1 MKINFWF
8 KIVWGLANGVVLALE
23 LQGLGNKENA
33 RIRLD
38 LFSNC
43 IERAAE
49 GNGPISMGKS
59 SS

>member
-8 KIVWGLANGVVLALE
+8 EIVWGLANGVVLALK
-23 LQGLGNKENA
+23 LPGLGDKENA

-43 IERAAE
+43 KERATE
-49 GNGPISMGKS
+49 GNGLIFMGKPIS
-59 SS
+59 